1 MYLLHYAILSFLFV
15 KTNVNDNSN
24 LILPNHKIQKGIML
38 SIILFPC
45 YLASLSPGNYKSYF
59 FVLFSGA
66 EPKNDSLIIQSFYND
81 KENELKKKIDELNDS
96 IEKYRKLVNSKPTTI
111 DGYVKLATA
120 LAAVGH
126 TEEALSSYE
135 KALKIQP
142 VRIQL

>member
-66 EPKNDSLIIQSFYND
+66 EPKNDSLIIQSFYNGVWCH
-81 KENELKKKIDELNDS
+81 LNQNFVN
-96 IEKYRKLVNSKPTTI
+96 YFKLRQFLLPSRVTLLLTDATI
-111 DGYVKLATA
+111 DAP
-120 LAAVGH
+120 H
-126 TEEALSSYE
+126 N
-135 KALKIQP
+135 KITIWNGQFDF
-142 VRIQL
+142 QLQIAK